1 MNKMSTQEKVALSV
15 SAVIVVATIIYWIT
29 QIAGAYEML
38 KLAYGE

>member
-1 MNKMSTQEKVALSV
+1 MKTQEKVALSV
-15 SAVIVVATIIYWIT
+15 SAVIVVTTVVYWIM